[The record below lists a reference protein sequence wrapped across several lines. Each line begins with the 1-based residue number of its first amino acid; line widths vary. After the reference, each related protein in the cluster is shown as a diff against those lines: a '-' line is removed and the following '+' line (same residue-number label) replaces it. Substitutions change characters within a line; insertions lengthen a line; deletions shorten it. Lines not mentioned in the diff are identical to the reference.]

1 MSRMTR
7 QTLQDMH
14 QMMYAYTNFTQYEST
29 PMVWVTVQVT
39 VMALLASLAL
49 CAPTW
54 YADYKRNPFSW
65 RIDWNVFGWLMVA
78 FFVGFFIIVLIKTP
92 TDPFAQQDIEF
103 RRHRAMK
110 KVYDKFP
117 KARKDAIIDA
127 IDAVDELNL
136 TQLDTINEKQ
146 LDAIRTVVVW
156 ARQKG

>member
-1 MSRMTR
+1 
-7 QTLQDMH
+7 
-14 QMMYAYTNFTQYEST
+14 
-29 PMVWVTVQVT
+29 
-39 VMALLASLAL
+39 
-49 CAPTW
+49 
-54 YADYKRNPFSW
+54 
-65 RIDWNVFGWLMVA
+65 MVA
-78 FFVGFFIIVLIKTP
+78 FLVGFFIIVLIKTP